1 MWMKDSVS
9 ISNLIA
15 QCPAPGLS
23 NISVKIL
30 RYDARPPSV
39 IFSQCGE
46 GGHSSN
52 RAAIIEG
59 KSAHIVALPRKT
71 LVMGAGAWSPSQLC
85 WIKATMTKKVFYSSY
100 LVSFY
105 SCAWS
110 FRSFQVFAYHIKHMY
125 ADFVRNSSMAKA
137 SLNSKEHSEE
147 LLLKWLKS
155 RERGNGGCGS

>member
-1 MWMKDSVS
+1 MS
-9 ISNLIA
+9 ISNLIV
-15 QCPAPGLS
+15 QCPAPELS

-39 IFSQCGE
+39 IFSQC
-46 GGHSSN
+46 GHSSN

-85 WIKATMTKKVFYSSY
+85 WIKATMTKKVFYNSY

-105 SCAWS
+105 SCA
-110 FRSFQVFAYHIKHMY
+110 
-125 ADFVRNSSMAKA
+125 
-137 SLNSKEHSEE
+137 
-147 LLLKWLKS
+147 
-155 RERGNGGCGS
+155 